1 MLSFMALRMMERM
14 ERRLRRLVEDS
25 LQQVQIIENARENA
39 RVYLKGA
46 KASARKADAIV
57 SLERRLE
64 ELVEK
69 AVEAGAGEEDR
80 STSTTGSRGAAEAEA
95 EADGDT
101 HTTEILDG
109 GGQDVGLITNSP
121 APATID
127 SAKDLQGL
135 VSEIAS
141 LRAVPLPAAP
151 PDKLVETHTLET
163 FFN

>member
-1 MLSFMALRMMERM
+1 MMERM
-14 ERRLRRLVEDS
+14 EQRLRRLVEDS

-69 AVEAGAGEEDR
+69 TVEVGAGEEDR
-80 STSTTGSRGAAEAEA
+80 STSTTGSRRGAAEAEA
-95 EADGDT
+95 DRDT

-109 GGQDVGLITNSP
+109 GGQDAGLITNSP

-135 VSEIAS
+135 VNEIAS